1 MTELERWAMLGDKDA
16 QLECTE
22 KGIVLPC
29 PVCGNMAYTRNSG
42 IDRGRG
48 YINSGD
54 YCTDWVVECSYCG
67 YKTNKYSTELLFNRV
82 SGELSVKGKDGRIS
96 AIEKW
101 NTRPAPPIGRCEEC
115 RHYRSVFS
123 LDKEDGMRCVREK
136 YTRETKN
143 TDFCSYFEP
152 KEREENE
159 V

>member
-1 MTELERWAMLGDKDA
+1 MTELERRAMLGDKDA

-42 IDRGRG
+42 IDKSRG

-67 YKTNKYSTELLFNRV
+67 YKTSKYSTELLFDRA

-101 NTRPAPPIGRCEEC
+101 NTRPAAPIGRCWEC
-115 RHYRSVFS
+115 KEYDTENCSDGCGWCQVWDIGRFDDGFC
-123 LDKEDGMRCVREK
+123 DKFK
-136 YTRETKN
+136 
-143 TDFCSYFEP
+143 S
-152 KEREENE
+152 KEREENA
-159 V
+159 VD

>member
-1 MTELERWAMLGDKDA
+1 MTELERRAMLGDKDA

-67 YKTNKYSTELLFNRV
+67 YKTNKYSTELLFNRI

-101 NTRPAPPIGRCEEC
+101 NSRPAPPIGRCWEC
-115 RHYRSVFS
+115 KHYNY
-123 LDKEDGMRCVREK
+123 DKESCGINNVKMFRG
-136 YTRETKN
+136 
-143 TDFCSYFEP
+143 DFCSYFEP

-159 V
+159 RTKAD